1 MVWMLVLTAGTLG
14 SIWWLARG
22 SRRAQRLYR
31 RWRYRDSIVV
41 YGYGEQGRAWQ
52 AHAAL
57 AALLALAGPMAPDEI
72 DAARAW
78 RAVRVTV
85 VIVWLVVGALLCWT

>member
-1 MVWMLVLTAGTLG
+1 M
-14 SIWWLARG
+14 
-22 SRRAQRLYR
+22 RRAQRLYR

-57 AALLALAGPMAPDEI
+57 AALLALAGPLVPDDI
-72 DAARAW
+72 DATLVR
-78 RAVRVTV
+78 RAVYVTV
-85 VIVWLVVGALLCWT
+85 VVVCLVVGASLLDEVWR